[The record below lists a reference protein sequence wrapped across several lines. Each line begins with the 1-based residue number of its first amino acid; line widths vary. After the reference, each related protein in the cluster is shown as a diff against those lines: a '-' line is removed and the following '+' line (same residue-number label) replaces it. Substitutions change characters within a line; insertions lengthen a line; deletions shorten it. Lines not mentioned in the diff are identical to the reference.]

1 MLLYSC
7 DQVLRGR
14 QGDFS
19 RTPPSALFRGPLPFQ
34 TLLSPFVSVFGVS
47 GSLDSISRPEVQKPH
62 SILNGTLGPKGH
74 PRRERRS
81 TASRH
86 HLSGF
91 TWRSHRR
98 QSGLARP
105 PRCTGLGGARGC
117 GAPRLRPLPG
127 RPHSGAHRSPQT
139 RASLPTAS
147 TRWRP
152 QGARGSAD
160 GMRRGTHRPRR
171 EGTAGLTPLA
181 LTSTPTCRTSTH
193 SAPAWRSVCS
203 GCGERGQ
210 SSLSREPP
218 QALPRAP
225 PPLCADPVPGLP

>member
-86 HLSGF
+86 NLSGF

-127 RPHSGAHRSPQT
+127 RSLPPWVRVAAPTPVRIGAPKPGPAYPPLARVGAHRAP
-139 RASLPTAS
+139 
-147 TRWRP
+147 
-152 QGARGSAD
+152 GA
-160 GMRRGTHRPRR
+160 PRM
-171 EGTAGLTPLA
+171 G
-181 LTSTPTCRTSTH
+181 
-193 SAPAWRSVCS
+193 
-203 GCGERGQ
+203 
-210 SSLSREPP
+210 
-218 QALPRAP
+218 
-225 PPLCADPVPGLP
+225 